1 MASLN
6 SVILMGNLTRDP
18 ELRTTPNGTSV
29 ASFGLAV
36 NRRYRQGDETKEE
49 VCFVDITCF
58 GRQAE
63 TASEYLS
70 KGNLALIE
78 GRLQWRSWETPEGQ
92 KRSKHEVIANNI
104 QFMPRNSGGQNE
116 ESYESARPATPSR
129 QTYHPPS
136 SPMMGG
142 GGGFDDE
149 PPMPSDDDIPFVRS
163 DIPDRYLSSDH
174 RSEMSA

>member
-6 SVILMGNLTRDP
+6 VVVLLGNLTRDP
-18 ELRTTPNGTSV
+18 ELRTTSQGTSV

-49 VCFVDITCF
+49 VCFIDITCF

-70 KGNLALIE
+70 KGNLVTIE

-92 KRSKHEVIANNI
+92 KRSKHEVIAI
-104 QFMPRNSGGQNE
+104 TFSLCPGAVADKTEKRTSQRDPPPLAVRLTTP
-116 ESYESARPATPSR
+116 PA
-129 QTYHPPS
+129 
-136 SPMMGG
+136 
-142 GGGFDDE
+142 
-149 PPMPSDDDIPFVRS
+149 
-163 DIPDRYLSSDH
+163 H
-174 RSEMSA
+174 R

>member
-6 SVILMGNLTRDP
+6 TVILLGNLTRDP
-18 ELRTTPNGTSV
+18 ELRSTPQGTSV

-36 NRRYRQGDETKEE
+36 NRRYRQGEEQREE
-49 VCFVDITCF
+49 VCFVDIVCF

-63 TASEYLS
+63 TASEYLR
-70 KGNLALIE
+70 KGNLAMIE

-104 QFMPRNSGGQNE
+104 QFMPRSSGGQNGE
-116 ESYESARPATPSR
+116 PYETVRPATPSR
-129 QTYHPPS
+129 PTYPPPS
-136 SPMMGG
+136 SSLRG

-149 PPMPSDDDIPFVRS
+149 RPMPSDDDIPFVRS
-163 DIPDRYLSSDH
+163 DIPDRYLSADH
-174 RSEMSA
+174 PPEMSA